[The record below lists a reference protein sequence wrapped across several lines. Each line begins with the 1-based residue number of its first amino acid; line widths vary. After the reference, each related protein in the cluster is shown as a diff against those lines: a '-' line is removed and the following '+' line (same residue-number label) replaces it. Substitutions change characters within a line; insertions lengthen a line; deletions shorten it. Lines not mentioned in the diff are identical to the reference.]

1 MIRKTKIN
9 LFVILISL
17 ILISSAFSAK
27 AIEYGQIG
35 GKPTNFDPNVPDSKS
50 WFIYHLDLGT
60 SKEDSLTI
68 SNLFSDQWDA
78 LIYAA
83 DSVKS
88 SSGGFALKQISEDK
102 TEVGS
107 WVKFYPDPKPDY
119 TNKIFEDGKKIFEA
133 CAISTDD
140 LTKNYNLTA
149 DQINDFGQWCI
160 GKTDV
165 DLTMKAGEKIDL
177 PFVITIPQ
185 NAEVGE
191 HTGGILIQKQNK
203 DEATQSDGSKVLLT
217 TRVGVRI
224 YETVPGE
231 IIKKLSFSDFSVA
244 KNFDEFYLPWNKE
257 KRDKF
262 GEYVITSTVQNSGNA
277 SADFKEKIIIKN
289 LITGNTQN
297 IDDREFQVLRG
308 DNFTS
313 TLAWKSP
320 RIAFLSFQKEYTY
333 KDANGSDQTVVS
345 ETISKW
351 FIPWREMVMTLIL
364 LLIILASYL
373 IWKNWWK
380 KYYGGIGWIPYTVKK
395 GDTIMALS
403 REFNVDW
410 KKLTRT
416 NRIKAP
422 YLLEARQIIKVPD
435 NKKGLA
441 SETTEIKEKATTK
454 ADKTIRKKNQK
465 VITKAASKKNK
476 TAVKKSPVI
485 MPEILSKKSEI
496 VKKIMLCILVLA
508 GICLVIAATF
518 VLIRDMKKKDVVLTE
533 TVSSINSLVVSGNN
547 NSNTIADENA
557 NKPTE
562 EQPVEE
568 EVAKIDPLQ
577 MKIEVLN
584 GGAASGIAGKI
595 KDFLTSKEYKN
606 VEAKNAIAD
615 NNIGTAIYYTDE
627 NLKTEAEWIGKLLE
641 AKKIKAGV
649 KIASTD
655 EEKSGDVVIV
665 LGK

>member
-1 MIRKTKIN
+1 MIRETKIK
-9 LFVILISL
+9 LFVALISF

-50 WFIYHLDLGT
+50 WFIYKLEPGA
-60 SKEDSLTI
+60 SKEDSLTV
-68 SNLFSDQWDA
+68 SNLFADQWDA

-107 WVKFYPDPKPDY
+107 WVKFYPDSKPDY
-119 TNKIFEDGKKIFEA
+119 TDKIFEGDKKIFEA
-133 CAISTDD
+133 CTISTDD
-140 LTKNYNLTA
+140 LTKNYKLTA
-149 DQINDFGQWCI
+149 DQINDFGQWCK

-165 DLTMKAGEKIDL
+165 DLTMKAGAKVDL
-177 PFVITIPQ
+177 PFVISIPQ

-203 DEATQSDGSKVLLT
+203 DETAQADGSKVLLT

-231 IIKKLSFSDFSVA
+231 IIKKLSFANFSVA

-262 GEYVITSTVQNSGNA
+262 GEYVITSTVQNSGNV

-289 LITGNTQN
+289 LITGNTES

-345 ETISKW
+345 ETISRW

-364 LLIILASYL
+364 LLIILAGYL
-373 IWKNWWK
+373 AWKNWWK
-380 KYYGGIGWIPYTVKK
+380 KYYGGIGWVSYTIKK
-395 GDTIMALS
+395 GDTVMALS
-403 REFNVDW
+403 SEFNVNW

-422 YLLEARQIIKVPD
+422 YLLEVGQIIKVPN
-435 NKKGLA
+435 NKKVIE
-441 SETTEIKEKATTK
+441 SEVAEIKEKVTVKEEK
-454 ADKTIRKKNQK
+454 AVQKKNQK
-465 VITKAASKKNK
+465 VVAKAAPKQTK
-476 TAVKKSPVI
+476 TAVKKSPIIVL
-485 MPEILSKKSEI
+485 EKSKI
-496 VKKIMLCILVLA
+496 AKKIVLCILVLA
-508 GICLVIAATF
+508 GVCLVIAAAL
-518 VLIRDMKKKDVVLTE
+518 VLIRDMNKKDTISAS
-533 TVSSINSLVVSGNN
+533 TASINSLAINEN
-547 NSNTIADENA
+547 NSNVVSDENA
-557 NKPTE
+557 NKPAE
-562 EQPVEE
+562 ESVVK
-568 EVAKIDPLQ
+568 EVQKIDPLQ

-584 GGAASGIAGKI
+584 GGAVSGTAGKI
-595 KDFLTSKEYKN
+595 KDFLMSKEYKN
-606 VEAKNAIAD
+606 VEANNAIAST
-615 NNIGTAIYYTDE
+615 NIGTAIYYTDE
-627 NLKTEAEWIGKLLE
+627 NLKNEAQWIGKLLE
-641 AKKIKAGV
+641 SKQIQSGV
-649 KIASTD
+649 KMASTD
-655 EEKSGDVVIV
+655 EEKSGDVVII